1 MLRAGSDEGDSKGT
15 GLVSGTRLAP
25 PIPRERDVRRFFLG
39 TNGGGIHRNLSANLV
54 DDHLKPETARIDR
67 VLGKTELNITNIVRI
82 LGGGLIALGTNGSLS
97 PSLLPSS
104 SQITRN
110 GGPGADP
117 RHSLRRWP
125 WNRRSGVVLCVAW
138 LEGGSARRIAEQF
151 TGVDLSTRLPP
162 LPQRVPSHANRHAPK
177 KRRNT

>member
-15 GLVSGTRLAP
+15 GFVSGTRLAP

-67 VLGKTELNITNIVRI
+67 VLGKAELNITNIVRI
-82 LGGGLIALGTNGSLS
+82 LGGGLNRVGNQRIAVSLVIAQ
-97 PSLLPSS
+97 LPARS
-104 SQITRN
+104 RGN
-110 GGPGADP
+110 GGPGADR

-125 WNRRSGVVLCVAW
+125 WNRRSGVVL
-138 LEGGSARRIAEQF
+138 
-151 TGVDLSTRLPP
+151 
-162 LPQRVPSHANRHAPK
+162 
-177 KRRNT
+177 